1 VARPLRFAET
11 RRAPRRKRPARPGAR
26 GSLRRKRPARPGA
39 RGSLTLVFFLAGL
52 AIASWAPHIPQ
63 VRSDLA
69 LSSGALGLA
78 LLGLPLGALV
88 AQPLVGAVTVRMGS
102 RPVVLAGVLLFAA
115 VLPLPVLAPSG
126 ALLFAALALVG
137 IGAGSVDVSMN
148 VQGSSLEGRM
158 GRPILSSLHAA
169 YSFGALAGAASGS
182 LAEAA
187 GMEPAVHL
195 AGTSAVL
202 ALAGSSVAP
211 RLLPAD
217 DDARRGA
224 RGCLR
229 RRHPARP
236 GRGLAALGAIG
247 FCVAVAEG
255 AALDW
260 SAVYMRDSLRASA
273 GLAGAAFV
281 AFSAT
286 WASTRLVAD
295 RLRARWGSPGLLR
308 RGGLLAA
315 IGFAGGLA
323 GDSPVTA
330 IAGFACLGAGVAA
343 VFPVMIGA
351 AGRAPGFV
359 PAAAIAA
366 VSTTAYAGFMAGPP
380 AIGLLA
386 QGVGLSGALALL
398 VLLALVVAFLAPA
411 TRSADA
417 PAATMHR

>member
-1 VARPLRFAET
+1 VIGGGPRHYGVRVVRPLRFARGAVVRSPAET
-11 RRAPRRKRPARPGAR
+11 RRA
-26 GSLRRKRPARPGA
+26 
-39 RGSLTLVFFLAGL
+39 LTVVFFLAGL
-52 AIASWAPHIPQ
+52 AIASWAPHIPAI
-63 VRSDLA
+63 RSDLG
-69 LSSGALGLA
+69 LNSGGLGLA
-78 LLGLPLGALV
+78 LLGLPLGALT
-88 AQPLVGAVTVRMGS
+88 AQPLVGAVTVRVGS
-102 RPVVLAGVLLFAA
+102 RPVVLAGLLLFAL

-126 ALLFAALALVG
+126 VLLFASLALVG
-137 IGAGSVDVSMN
+137 AGAGSVDVSMN
-148 VQGSSLEGRM
+148 VQGSSLEKRIE
-158 GRPILSSLHAA
+158 RPILSSLHAA
-169 YSFGALAGAASGS
+169 YSFGTLAGAASGA

-187 GMEPAVHL
+187 GMDAGVHL
-195 AGTSAVL
+195 AATGAVL
-202 ALAGSSVAP
+202 ALAGASAAP

-217 DDARRGA
+217 EGA
-224 RGCLR
+224 QPGGPLF
-229 RRHPARP
+229 ARP
-236 GRGLAALGAIG
+236 TRALAALGAIG

-260 SAVYMRDSLRASA
+260 SAVYMRDSLNASR

-286 WASTRLVAD
+286 WATTRLVAD

-315 IGFAGGLA
+315 VGFAGGLV
-323 GDSPVTA
+323 GDDPAAA
-330 IAGFACLGAGVAA
+330 IVGFACLGAGVAA

-366 VSTTAYAGFMAGPP
+366 VSTTAYVGFMAGPP
-380 AIGLLA
+380 VIGLLA

-398 VLLALVVAFLAPA
+398 VLLALVVAVLAPA

-417 PAATMHR
+417 ATATMQR